1 MTNALKHLRFAVPA
15 VMLAAWVSA
24 GRASEFAPTAPSLLG
39 FTPRVPVSA
48 LARPAGWFDP
58 SRLHL
63 STSVTVGSGFANG
76 AQGLQVTSLS
86 YQFHAP
92 VWMNVNVGNAWGS
105 AARGSSSMF
114 LEGIDLGVRPFTN
127 FLIQVHY
134 RDFRSPLQ
142 YNQYGYNPLFRPYG
156 WGE

>member
-1 MTNALKHLRFAVPA
+1 MRLRFVVPA
-15 VMLAAWVSA
+15 ALAAVLVSGA
-24 GRASEFAPTAPSLLG
+24 HASDFGSSPPSLLG
-39 FTPRVPVSA
+39 FNPKVPVSA

-63 STSVTVGSGFANG
+63 STSVTVGSGFGSG

-92 VWMNVNVGNAWGS
+92 VWMKVNVGNTFGS
-105 AARGSSSMF
+105 GTNGNSSMF
-114 LEGIDLGVRPFTN
+114 LEGLDLGVQPFGN
-127 FLIQVHY
+127 FQIQLHY
-134 RDFRSPLQ
+134 RDFRTPLQ
-142 YNQYGYNPLFRPYG
+142 YGQYGDYNPIFRPYG